1 MSNIKER
8 GPEEVAF
15 NATIGRNIKYLRK
28 IRNLNQTK
36 VANAVLVKFQQLQ
49 KYEKGVNGVSSYR
62 LNLLAKFFKVGVD
75 VLIDPKMITSHKG
88 FTGNMDWLDHQI
100 EIDKELDRQGK
111 VDVSDSFIEEP
122 RARKCP

>member
-8 GPEEVAF
+8 GPEELAF
-15 NATIGRNIKYLRK
+15 NSLLGRNIKYLRK

-49 KYEKGVNGVSSYR
+49 KYEKGVNGVGSYR

-75 VLIDPKMITSHKG
+75 VLIDPNMITSHKG
-88 FTGNMDWLDHQI
+88 FTGSMDWLDHQT
-100 EIDKELDRQGK
+100 EIDKELDRQANREEFMK
-111 VDVSDSFIEEP
+111 ENASVDNQS
-122 RARKCP
+122 